1 MDVCRFLDV
10 IYLTVNSNIS
20 MSITLLNIIT
30 IKTIELICQNTFKM
44 KKEQNHHNIL
54 YGDCGSNTEF
64 MNEVF
69 VAVILSICLGRCGR
83 C

>member
-1 MDVCRFLDV
+1 
-10 IYLTVNSNIS
+10 
-20 MSITLLNIIT
+20 
-30 IKTIELICQNTFKM
+30 M

-54 YGDCGSNTEF
+54 HGDCGSNTEF

-83 C
+83 CWLWEVRGFIGSVFDVIFSYLVVVGYVFSF